1 MMQIVASMMRYFFFG
16 LLTLA
21 CWMPEMDAQRSFKYY
36 LELNDKAATPYS
48 PLRPQEFLTAR
59 AIERRQ
65 GDGIPILM
73 NDLPVD
79 PHYIGQIESM
89 GATIHHS
96 SKWMNAV
103 TIVCTEELY
112 FKIRKLPF
120 VKFSEK
126 SSNHSRKDL
135 GKLENKVQKRKT
147 DYTRIDDHY
156 GRAANQIYM
165 LGGQFLHQ
173 FGYDG
178 DDKLVAV
185 MDGGFQNVDQMPF
198 FDSLRADGRLLQG
211 IDFVHK
217 NDFPYN
223 ESSHGTQVLSTMAA
237 NLPGLMVGTG
247 PAATY
252 VCIKTED
259 VGSETRVEE
268 DNWVVGLEYA
278 DSLGADVVN
287 SSLGYTSFGIEE
299 QSYTYEDLDGVT
311 GRASRGAD
319 IAASKGMLIVN
330 SAGNSG
336 GDDWKYVGVP
346 ADAIDVFSI
355 GAVDGRGNRT
365 YFSSY
370 GPTADGRIK
379 PNVAAQ
385 GGGTRVA
392 QLGGYKTTTSSGTS
406 FSSPVMAGMVT
417 ALWEAV
423 PDASNYEIMRAVERS
438 GNAASMPDNSLGH
451 GIPSMPTALFDLQ
464 NANASYNGAAIY
476 AENASGEL
484 ILVFRSM
491 EEKLSLRVRNA
502 AGEVVFEQAVNQDQT
517 GLERLTIPN
526 SEQWARGV
534 YSVDFITEFGVTH
547 TLVRK
552 QKAAQ
557 TQIRY
562 ERP

>member
-1 MMQIVASMMRYFFFG
+1 MMQIVINMIRTLFFVFAACVF
-16 LLTLA
+16 LLPDL
-21 CWMPEMDAQRSFKYY
+21 DAQRMSKYY
-36 LELNDKAATPYS
+36 LELSDKASTPYS
-48 PLRPQEFLTAR
+48 PLRPQDFLTAR

-65 GDGIPILM
+65 NDGIPTLM
-73 NDLPVD
+73 DDLPVS
-79 PHYIGQIESM
+79 PQYIAQLERM

-103 TIVCTEELY
+103 TVVCTEEQFYKLQ
-112 FKIRKLPF
+112 KLPF
-120 VKFSEK
+120 VIRGEK

-135 GKLENKVQKRKT
+135 GKLENKVQKRKS
-147 DYTRIDDHY
+147 DYPKSSSHY

-165 LGGQFLHQ
+165 LGGQALHQ

-178 DDKLVAV
+178 DGKLVAV
-185 MDGGFQNVDQMPF
+185 LDGGFQNVDQMPF

-211 IDFVHK
+211 IDLVHK

-223 ESSHGTQVLSTMAA
+223 ESGHGTQVLSTMAA

-247 PAATY
+247 PAASY
-252 VCIKTED
+252 VCVKTED

-287 SSLGYTSFGIEE
+287 SSLGYTTFGIEE
-299 QSYTYEDLDGVT
+299 QNYTYDDLNGVT

-336 GDDWKYVGVP
+336 GDDWKYIGVP

-355 GAVDGRGNRT
+355 GAVDGRGDRT

-385 GGGTRVA
+385 GGATRVA
-392 QLGGYKTTTSSGTS
+392 QLGGYNTTTSSGTS
-406 FSSPVMAGMVT
+406 FSAPVMAGMVT

-438 GNAASMPDNSLGH
+438 GNATENADNSLGH
-451 GIPSMPTALFDLQ
+451 GMPSMPTALFDLQ
-464 NANASYNGAAIY
+464 KANGSSDGVVIYSEDQDGKVAIVTRSQE
-476 AENASGEL
+476 ADMTLQVRNQAGEL
-484 ILVFRSM
+484 
-491 EEKLSLRVRNA
+491 
-502 AGEVVFEQAVNQDQT
+502 VFEGQFPQVRS
-517 GLERLTIPN
+517 GIERMVIPD
-526 SEQWARGV
+526 SQFWAQGA
-534 YSVDFITEFGVTH
+534 YSVTFVTQEAVFN
-547 TLVRK
+547 TMIRK
-552 QKAAQ
+552 QKKA
-557 TQIRY
+557 TPQITF